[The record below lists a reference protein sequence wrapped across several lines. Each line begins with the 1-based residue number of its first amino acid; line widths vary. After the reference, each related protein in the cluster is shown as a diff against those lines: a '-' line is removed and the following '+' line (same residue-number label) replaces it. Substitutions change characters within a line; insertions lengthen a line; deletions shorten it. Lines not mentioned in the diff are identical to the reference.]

1 MAVTPR
7 LRSKAGSGGLEREA
21 SMNQNSSGEK
31 VYRIALTDEQLNWIG
46 SALRSYAQSGST
58 RKTTTAPKL
67 RKLAARLMERHA
79 GNPNLILQGQ
89 LTTEEAN

>member
-1 MAVTPR
+1 
-7 LRSKAGSGGLEREA
+7 
-21 SMNQNSSGEK
+21 MNQNSSGEK

-58 RKTTTAPKL
+58 RKTKTAAKL
-67 RKLAARLMERHA
+67 NKLAARLRERHA

>member
-1 MAVTPR
+1 
-7 LRSKAGSGGLEREA
+7 
-21 SMNQNSSGEK
+21 MNQNSSGEK

-58 RKTTTAPKL
+58 RKTKTAAKL
-67 RKLAARLMERHA
+67 NKLAARLMERHA
-79 GNPNLILQGQ
+79 GNPNLMLQGQ

>member
-1 MAVTPR
+1 
-7 LRSKAGSGGLEREA
+7 
-21 SMNQNSSGEK
+21 MNQNSSGAK
-31 VYRIALTDEQLNWIG
+31 VYRVSLTDEQIRWIA
-46 SALRSYAQSGST
+46 SALKSYAQSGST

-89 LTTEEAN
+89 LEESN

>member
-1 MAVTPR
+1 
-7 LRSKAGSGGLEREA
+7 
-21 SMNQNSSGEK
+21 MNQNSSGAK

-46 SALRSYAQSGST
+46 SSLRSYAQSGST
-58 RKTTTAPKL
+58 RKTTTAAKL
-67 RKLAARLMERHA
+67 NKLAARLKERHR

>member
-1 MAVTPR
+1 
-7 LRSKAGSGGLEREA
+7 
-21 SMNQNSSGEK
+21 MNQNSNGEK

-67 RKLAARLMERHA
+67 RKLAERLMERHA
-79 GNPNLILQGQ
+79 GNPNLMLNGT
-89 LTTEEAN
+89 LNVEEAN